1 MTVNDAVYRLPSGT
15 ASTSPLAA
23 ARVHRATPPPP
34 HGPVGSAS
42 SGTDVPTSSQ
52 GEQALT
58 PRRVPDQAVSEATGR
73 HMDERA
79 AAQRR
84 AGAPAAGARPGAS
97 PLHCRGRT
105 QHAHAAAAHA
115 RTRAAERWLCR
126 VRRKSRCCSGW
137 WPALRPNT
145 CRAGLHS
152 GVGSPGDEQIL
163 GRPRRRLQHSPRAAG
178 AQAARQAASTS
189 ERLGVS
195 AGARA
200 LGQLCGAALMARLC
214 CGVGEV
220 PRGGRLRGVREVAA
234 LKW

>member
-178 AQAARQAASTS
+178 AQKRGKRPAQASAWACPLGHGHWASCVVRHS
-189 ERLGVS
+189 WPGCVAVLGRCHGED
-195 AGARA
+195 A
-200 LGQLCGAALMARLC
+200 CGAF
-214 CGVGEV
+214 V
-220 PRGGRLRGVREVAA
+220 
-234 LKW
+234 KWRR